1 VKIFYLIALL
11 LVADHGLLSAQTNTH
26 AATQPTRSQTVITST
41 VVFFSN
47 AARQVIYSGNV
58 RVDDP
63 QMKLT
68 CEQLTADLPQSGGHI
83 NHLVAL
89 TNVVMDSVDEKGQ
102 TNHATSDM
110 AIYDYHVQD
119 GVTNET
125 ITLSGN
131 AKAEN
136 AQVILYGEPILYNRA
151 TGSLTATNQHMIFRQ
166 TLNSPVVNTNA
177 PVART
182 NVPTMAVQPTNL
194 PAART
199 NFPPGTIQNID
210 LMTVPQSGPTTTH

>member
-1 VKIFYLIALL
+1 MKKIYLIALL
-11 LVADHGLLSAQTNTH
+11 ALVSGGWSHAQTNVNPVPTPRR
-26 AATQPTRSQTVITST
+26 ATNATTRIDSVRAEFDLT
-41 VVFFSN
+41 
-47 AARQVIYSGNV
+47 ARRAVYQGNV

-68 CEQLTADLPQSGGHI
+68 CEQLTADLPQSGDHI

-102 TNHATSDM
+102 TNHATGDM
-110 AIYDYHVQD
+110 AVYDYHVQD

-136 AQVILYGEPILYNRA
+136 AQVILYGEPIIYNRA

-166 TLNSPVVNTNA
+166 NLTSAPVNTNT
-177 PVART
+177 PVAK
-182 NVPTMAVQPTNL
+182 TNL
-194 PAART
+194 PAANT

-210 LMTVPQSGPTTTH
+210 LMTLPQSGPTTTQ

>member
-1 VKIFYLIALL
+1 MTLL
-11 LVADHGLLSAQTNTH
+11 LVADSGILRAQTNTYG
-26 AATQPTRSQTVITST
+26 APQLMRSQTVITST

-63 QMKLT
+63 QMQLT
-68 CEQLTADLPQSGGHI
+68 CEQLTADLPQAGGHI

-102 TNHATSDM
+102 TNHATCDM
-110 AIYDYHVQD
+110 AIYDYNLQN

-125 ITLSGN
+125 ITLTGN
-131 AKAEN
+131 AKAET
-136 AQVILYGEPILYNRA
+136 AQVILYGEPIIYNRA

-166 TLNSPVVNTNA
+166 TLTSAPVNTNA
-177 PVART
+177 PA
-182 NVPTMAVQPTNL
+182 AQPNL
-194 PAART
+194 PATTVRPTNSPAAKT
-199 NFPPGTIQNID
+199 NFPPGTIPNID
-210 LMTVPQSGPTTTH
+210 LMILPQSGPTTTH

>member
-1 VKIFYLIALL
+1 MNKFYLIALL
-11 LVADHGLLSAQTNTH
+11 LVTTGGTLNAQTNAL
-26 AATQPTRSQTVITST
+26 AAPQLVRLQTVITSS

-47 AARQVIYSGNV
+47 VERKLIYSGNV

-68 CEQLTADLPQSGGHI
+68 CEQLTADLPQLGGHI

-110 AIYDYHVQD
+110 AIYDYKVQA

-125 ITLSGN
+125 ITLTGN
-131 AKAEN
+131 AKAET
-136 AQVILYGEPILYNRA
+136 AQVILFGEPIIYNRA

-166 TLNSPVVNTNA
+166 NLTSAPVNTNA
-177 PVART
+177 PIAQT
-182 NVPTMAVQPTNL
+182 NFPAATVQQTNL
-194 PAART
+194 PISKS

-210 LMTVPQSGPTTTH
+210 LMTLPQSGTTTH